1 MANTASA
8 WFQHEIQAKL
18 TQHGKHLVQLHSGFA
33 LLQSVDE
40 PGGHTG
46 ERSELVLV
54 KPKLKPPTAHLCGQL
69 AMASC
74 TIVHMGKLTRS

>member
-1 MANTASA
+1 
-8 WFQHEIQAKL
+8 
-18 TQHGKHLVQLHSGFA
+18 
-33 LLQSVDE
+33 
-40 PGGHTG
+40 
-46 ERSELVLV
+46 V